1 MKEPLFSRIQTPSG
15 CVFLCWKKVPADSP
29 DGTGLFFPQSLSCCK
44 IDWVYYLLA
53 SSANWA
59 TDLIALSCSANSGGK
74 RLLRML
80 AYSMQE
86 WTWWQRYSFR
96 LQNKNAALA
105 EELIFTKKRQNV
117 SLAKDLT
124 RLSGRCKPVTVHGL
138 QKTSHR
144 QQNEKIWTMLAM
156 HCSVS
161 SWYPTLDNWDV
172 LVRFPSF
179 DHQCNS

>member
-1 MKEPLFSRIQTPSG
+1 MKELLFSRIQTPSG

-29 DGTGLFFPQSLSCCK
+29 DGTGLFLPLSLSCCK

-53 SSANWA
+53 CSTNWA

-96 LQNKNAALA
+96 LQNKNAGLA
-105 EELIFTKKRQNV
+105 EEPIFTKKRQNV

-124 RLSGRCKPVTVHGL
+124 RLSRKCKPMTAHSL

-144 QQNEKIWTMLAM
+144 QQNGSGQKN
-156 HCSVS
+156 
-161 SWYPTLDNWDV
+161 LDYACNA
-172 LVRFPSF
+172 L
-179 DHQCNS
+179 QC